1 MDKNAIRQISIIG
14 VGLIGGSLGL
24 ASKKF
29 HPEISIK
36 GFDRNKITLEKAQNI
51 GAIDFAAGNI
61 AEAVWGSDIVVFAVP
76 VRSIVSALKEAASSI
91 DENAI
96 ITDVGS
102 TKSEI
107 IDTAK
112 NLLGIKFGSFIG
124 GHPMTGSEVT
134 GIDGA
139 TADLFGSC
147 YYVLTPTKE
156 TDSKKYGKLHYFL
169 NSLGAKVIAL
179 DYEKH
184 DKIMSLI
191 SHLPHAVSAALVNT
205 VGLNAEK
212 MENLTL
218 LAAGGFRDM
227 TRIAS
232 SSPDIWVDI
241 FSTNA
246 KMVISAVDSF
256 IESLNKFKAA
266 LASGDEKEIKQ
277 FLAAAKKIKA
287 NIQGLLA
294 KEEEIHFLRVLI
306 PDKPGAISNVTVAI
320 GAKGINIEDMQMI
333 HLEKDRAV
341 LECMIVGKDKV
352 KKAAEE
358 IGKLGYKTQ
367 IIRGIAE

>member
-14 VGLIGGSLGL
+14 VGLIGGSLGF

-29 HPEISIK
+29 YSEITIK
-36 GFDRNKITLEKAQNI
+36 GFDKDRSTLEKALSI
-51 GAIDFAAGNI
+51 GAIDFAAKNI
-61 AEAVWGSDIVVFAVP
+61 AEAVHGSDIVVLATPVKSIVP
-76 VRSIVSALKEAASSI
+76 VLKEIISYI

-96 ITDVGS
+96 VTDVGS

-107 IDTAK
+107 INTAK
-112 NLLGIKFGSFIG
+112 NLPGIRFDSFIG
-124 GHPMTGSEVT
+124 GHPMTGSEAT

-139 TADLFGSC
+139 TADLFASC

-156 TDSKKYGKLHYFL
+156 TDPKKYEKLHSFL

-184 DKIMSLI
+184 DKIMSFI
-191 SHLPHAVSAALVNT
+191 SHLPHAISAALVNT
-205 VGLNAEK
+205 IGLNTEK

-246 KMVISAVDSF
+246 KMVILAVDSF
-256 IESLNKFKAA
+256 IESLRKFRIA
-266 LASGDEKEIKQ
+266 LVSSDEKEIKQ
-277 FLAAAKKIKA
+277 FLAEAKKIKTK
-287 NIQGLLA
+287 IQGLLV
-294 KEEEIHFLRVLI
+294 KEDEIYFLRVLI
-306 PDKPGAISNVTVAI
+306 PDKPGAISDVTVEI
-320 GAKGINIEDMQMI
+320 GAKGINIKDMQMI
-333 HLEKDRAV
+333 HLEENKAV
-341 LECMIVGKDKV
+341 LECMIAGKDKV

-358 IGKLGYKTQ
+358 IAKLGYKTQ
-367 IIRGIAE
+367 IIQGTAE